1 MPSCTNLFS
10 TWTMLGVTVGR
21 LAGAPDCAP
30 VTRFERTIA
39 QNATLAP
46 DRAATPES
54 RWSRVYIDDAYV
66 RDAVVRSL
74 DGAAEWLKAP
84 KCQSLLSEFA
94 DQHGRPLRERLA
106 TLNMTLAGYL
116 SVLIFE
122 DGEARPQC
130 ERPSGTWP
138 LRLPA
143 TVSCGSAV
151 GHSPEPGSASPWRAE
166 PRSFMNCFILWGLA
180 RIRPSRDPS
189 RIGSSSCAGS
199 ASHRSA
205 AATTISVW
213 QTAPPWWLPLAC
225 TTSTRSCSAWAGR
238 QAGP

>member
-1 MPSCTNLFS
+1 
-10 TWTMLGVTVGR
+10 MLGVTVGR

-54 RWSRVYIDDAYV
+54 RWSRVYIHDAYV

-74 DGAAEWLKAP
+74 DGASEWLEAP

-94 DQHGRPLRERLA
+94 DRHGRPLQERLA

-130 ERPSGTWP
+130 ERPSVLAFTAAGD
-138 LRLPA
+138 RI
-143 TVSCGSAV
+143 VRVCG
-151 GHSPEPGSASPWRAE
+151 
-166 PRSFMNCFILWGLA
+166 RSFAKAWQREPLEGRATIIHELLHSLGLGENP
-180 RIRPSRDPS
+180 PSPRAITY
-189 RIGSSSCAGS
+189 RVKQLC
-199 ASHRSA
+199 
-205 AATTISVW
+205 W
-213 QTAPPWWLPLAC
+213 
-225 TTSTRSCSAWAGR
+225 
-238 QAGP
+238 